1 MFINFAMEVLHL
13 YNSITRKKEPFEP
26 INPPFVGLYVCGPT
40 VYGDAHLGH
49 ARPAIT
55 FDILFRYLKHQ
66 GYKVRYVRNI
76 TDVGHLENDADEG
89 EDKILKK
96 ARLEQLEPMEVA
108 QYFADRYH
116 NDMRLLNTINPGI
129 EPRATGHIPEQI
141 KMIEKCIENGFAYVV
156 NGSVYFDV
164 LKYSQEFHY
173 GELSGRD
180 DLEEMLAGSR
190 VLDGQ
195 TDKRNAN
202 DFALWKKASPTHIMK
217 WSSPW
222 GDGFPGWHIECSAMS
237 TKYLGAFF
245 DIHGGGMDLKFPHHE
260 AEIAQTNAC
269 FHHSDHPQNQA
280 KVWMHCNM
288 LTINGSKMSK
298 SSGNFIT
305 LEQFF
310 NGDHSSLDRAYSPMT
325 IRFFMLQSHYRSTVD
340 FSNDALLA
348 SEKGLRRLLYAVS
361 LLDKLKTSPKTT
373 VDIEVIRKN
382 IYAALNDDLNTA
394 IVIANLFEC
403 ARIIYAI
410 DQNEEKITTDDLKS
424 FSEMIH
430 QIIFDVLGLVDEDNN
445 RSKQFD
451 AVMDILIELRKEAR
465 SQKDFALSDKIRDKL
480 AGNSIILRD
489 GPDGT
494 VWTFGESS

>member
-1 MFINFAMEVLHL
+1 MEALHL
-13 YNSITRKKEPFEP
+13 YNTISRKKELFEP
-26 INPPFVGLYVCGPT
+26 INPPFVGIYVCGPT

-55 FDILFRYLKHQ
+55 FDILFRYLQYQ

-116 NDMRLLNTINPGI
+116 DDMRRLNTLNPSI

-141 KMIEKCIENGFAYVV
+141 KMIEKCIENGFAYEV

-164 LKYSQEFHY
+164 QKYSQSFYY

-180 DLEEMLAGSR
+180 DFEEMLAGSR
-190 VLDGQ
+190 ILDGQ
-195 TDKRNAN
+195 SDKRNPT
-202 DFALWKKASPTHIMK
+202 DFALWKKASAVHIMK
-217 WSSPW
+217 WASPW
-222 GDGFPGWHIECSAMS
+222 GEGFPGWHIECSAMS
-237 TKYLGAFF
+237 TKYLGNFF

-269 FHHSDHPQNQA
+269 FLHTENHKNQA

-298 SSGNFIT
+298 GSGNFIT
-305 LEQFF
+305 LEKFF
-310 NGDHSSLDRAYSPMT
+310 SGDHPSLERAYSPMT

-348 SEKGLRRLLYAVS
+348 SEKGLRRLLYGIS
-361 LLDKLKTSPKTT
+361 LLDKLKTSPITT
-373 VDIEVIRKN
+373 VDIEAIRKN
-382 IYAALNDDLNTA
+382 IFDALNDDLNTA
-394 IVIANLFEC
+394 IVIANLFD
-403 ARIIYAI
+403 AVRIIYAI
-410 DQNEEKITTDDLKS
+410 DQSDEKITVEDLAK
-424 FSEMIH
+424 FTKLIH
-430 QIIFDVLGLVDEDNN
+430 EVIFNILGLIDEDNS
-445 RSKQFD
+445 RSQQFD
-451 AVMDILIELRKEAR
+451 SVINILIEMRQQAR
-465 SQKDFALSDKIRDKL
+465 ANKDFALSDQIRNKL
-480 AGNSIILRD
+480 VESRIILRD
-489 GPDGT
+489 GPEGT
-494 VWTFGESS
+494 VWTFGE